1 MKKAS
6 NILHRQNMRKIHDIY
21 IVAKSKIFTIFEIR
35 SEVGPKFNITHI
47 YAFLFRSFF
56 HINFRKFYEEIIIWT
71 CKLYLKKF
79 QMKSLFLL
87 LFDLESL
94 GFLSK
99 QYIYFSFICRI
110 GGVHHRCDKETSDCK
125 RKCQLPNAKARM
137 KKIMFILKWRTA
149 IL

>member
-99 QYIYFSFICRI
+99 QYIYIFPLYAELVEFTIDVTKKQVIVKGNANCQMP
-110 GGVHHRCDKETSDCK
+110 KQEW
-125 RKCQLPNAKARM
+125 RK
-137 KKIMFILKWRTA
+137 
-149 IL
+149 